1 MSMEVFIRPATT
13 RDYAAL
19 AGLMAELGYRWTPSQ
34 LAGHIPLLREKGHEV
49 WVACQVSAA
58 GEERVIGCISAILD
72 MRLAEGCVGEI
83 VSLVVLQDCRGS
95 GAGYALLQ
103 AAQAWLE
110 PQVSSIRIRAS
121 TRRAEAH
128 GFYVRA
134 GYLPHKSQQVFIKQ
148 CAAQHRED

>member
-1 MSMEVFIRPATT
+1 MKIFIRPAITHDT
-13 RDYAAL
+13 KAL

-34 LAGHIPLLREKGHEV
+34 LAEHIPLLRERGQEV
-49 WVACQVSAA
+49 WVACQVNAT

-103 AAQAWLE
+103 AAQEWLA
-110 PQVSSIRIRAS
+110 PQVSSIRIRANA
-121 TRRAEAH
+121 RREEAH
-128 GFYVRA
+128 GFYLRA
-134 GYLPHKSQQVFIKQ
+134 GYLPHKSQQVFIRQ
-148 CAAQHRED
+148 YAAQHRED